1 MEDPSV
7 SNKGTRLQIND
18 LSEKLSNL
26 LTATQN
32 TTLALFSPQAIFPE
46 STILCP
52 CTGFK
57 VGDS

>member
-7 SNKGTRLQIND
+7 SNKGLQIND

-46 STILCP
+46 TKYDLVSLHRLQS
-52 CTGFK
+52 G
-57 VGDS
+57 